1 MIIALLWH
9 KIYSYICKFTKS
21 ICLSLIPIKL
31 YSNDIDESFR
41 LVVKEGDSTIA
52 DSGTLYD
59 VSIPRGR
66 IGVFAYNQ
74 TGVIWSDMRFE
85 CKDRWVVFLFLCIII
100 EIFKVLV
107 KSMKTKI
114 MSYCLQTTKD
124 DWTVMHNHSF
134 FDFKL
139 SLWFFWPRTNKALSL
154 DGSTYGTIGNMTGL
168 RIEKR

>member
-1 MIIALLWH
+1 MITFLWH
-9 KIYSYICKFTKS
+9 KIHSHRFTQKS

-31 YSNDIDESFR
+31 YSNDVDESFR
-41 LVVKEGDSTIA
+41 LIVKEGDSTIA

-59 VSIPRGR
+59 VSIPGGR

-107 KSMKTKI
+107 
-114 MSYCLQTTKD
+114 
-124 DWTVMHNHSF
+124 
-134 FDFKL
+134 
-139 SLWFFWPRTNKALSL
+139 
-154 DGSTYGTIGNMTGL
+154 
-168 RIEKR
+168 